1 MGAVG
6 DVTSDMEAFKAVVT
20 CRCELLHH
28 RVSDLRNRT
37 HLGSEGDRKDALLY

>member
-1 MGAVG
+1 MGTVG

-20 CRCELLHH
+20 CRCKLLHH

-37 HLGSEGDRKDALLY
+37 CLGGEGDGKDAVLY